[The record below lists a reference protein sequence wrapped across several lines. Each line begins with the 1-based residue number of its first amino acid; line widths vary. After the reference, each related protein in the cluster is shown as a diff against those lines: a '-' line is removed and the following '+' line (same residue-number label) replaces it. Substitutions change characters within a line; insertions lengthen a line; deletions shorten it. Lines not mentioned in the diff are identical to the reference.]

1 MRRAA
6 AALAGLLCVAISAT
20 MLTAQGRAAR
30 GDDTPVVF
38 AAASLT
44 EVLPRIDA
52 TARYSFG
59 GSNQLAQQIRQGA
72 PADVFLSASPKY
84 TQGLYREGL
93 VRKPVPFATNTLVV
107 IVPRSNPAGIRTIAD
122 LARRPG
128 LRLVVAG
135 PQVPV
140 GLYTRKVLQRLGLLS
155 ILRRAVSQEQD
166 VKGVVAK
173 VALGEADAGFVY
185 ATDARAA
192 ASRVRTVAVPAR
204 AQPRVLYEAAV
215 VAGSRHVDAAQA
227 FLIELLSA
235 AGRRELR
242 ASGFG
247 MP

>member
-1 MRRAA
+1 MRRRALG
-6 AALAGLLCVAISAT
+6 AALLLLAGAVALASVR
-20 MLTAQGRAAR
+20 GRVANAAD
-30 GDDTPVVF
+30 GPVVF

-52 TARYSFG
+52 GARYSFG

-72 PADVFLSASPKY
+72 PVDVFLSASPRY
-84 TQGLYREGL
+84 TQALYREGL

-107 IVPRSNPAGIRTIAD
+107 IVPRSNPARIRTIGD

-155 ILRRAVSQEQD
+155 VLRRAVSQEQD

-173 VALGEADAGFVY
+173 VALGEADAGFAYV
-185 ATDARAA
+185 TDARAA
-192 ASRVRTVAVPAR
+192 ASRVRTVAIPAR

-215 VAGSRHVDAAQA
+215 VSASQHLDLAQA

-235 AGRRELR
+235 AGRRALR
-242 ASGFG
+242 AAGFG
-247 MP
+247 VP